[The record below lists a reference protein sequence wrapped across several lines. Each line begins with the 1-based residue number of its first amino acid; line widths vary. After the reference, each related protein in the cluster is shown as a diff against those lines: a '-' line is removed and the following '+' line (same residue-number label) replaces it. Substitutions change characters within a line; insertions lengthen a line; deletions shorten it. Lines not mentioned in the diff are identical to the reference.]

1 MPPSFLSDSKC
12 LFLVEYD
19 NLDPPVAAELVVR
32 SKQAHAPA
40 VTATYGYG
48 APPMPGPPPAAGNP
62 MANLP
67 AAALQQLA
75 AIPNI
80 AQLLSSMD
88 PNTLQKFI
96 SGLQRQPPPPTQ
108 PTYGVPQS
116 VTPQQDLASLLSRA
130 QQQAPQQHQPVPNQY
145 GQPQQQHGGQGQ
157 GALAAYGGTSGL
169 AALLGQAS
177 QKVQQ
182 QQAQQQAQQQQ
193 AQQHQGPGQGAGQLP
208 NIMETLAKWK
218 QS

>member
-1 MPPSFLSDSKC
+1 
-12 LFLVEYD
+12 
-19 NLDPPVAAELVVR
+19 
-32 SKQAHAPA
+32 
-40 VTATYGYG
+40 
-48 APPMPGPPPAAGNP
+48 MPGPPLAAGNP

-96 SGLQRQPPPPTQ
+96 SGLQGQPPAQ
-108 PTYGVPQS
+108 PTYGVQPP

-130 QQQAPQQHQPVPNQY
+130 QQQTPQPHQQVPGQY
-145 GQPQQQHGGQGQ
+145 GQPQQQHNRQGQ

-193 AQQHQGPGQGAGQLP
+193 AQQHQTPGQGAGQLP